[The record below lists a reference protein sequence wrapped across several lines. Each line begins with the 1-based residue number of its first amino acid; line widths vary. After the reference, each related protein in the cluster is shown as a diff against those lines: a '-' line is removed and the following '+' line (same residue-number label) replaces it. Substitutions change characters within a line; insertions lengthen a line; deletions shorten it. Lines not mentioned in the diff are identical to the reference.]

1 MIMNSSILEALEK
14 WIDAKIEVELL
25 TNNGKMN
32 SDIIRKYERIGVLK
46 SKILKQIHDMKNDG
60 K

>member
-1 MIMNSSILEALEK
+1 MNSSILEALEK

>member
-1 MIMNSSILEALEK
+1 MNSSILEALEK

-46 SKILKQIHDMKNDG
+46 SKILKQIHDMENDG